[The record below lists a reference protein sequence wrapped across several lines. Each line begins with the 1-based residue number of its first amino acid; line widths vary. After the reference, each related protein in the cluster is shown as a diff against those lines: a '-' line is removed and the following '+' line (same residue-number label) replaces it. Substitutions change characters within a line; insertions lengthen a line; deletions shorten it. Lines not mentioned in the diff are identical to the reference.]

1 MVDLT
6 KTTRFRFWRWLIRF
20 IGVIVPR
27 RFRDRFRQEWEAELE
42 YREELLT
49 RWDRL
54 DWRNKLELLWRSLG
68 AFWDALWL
76 QRQRWEDDMIQDLR
90 FGVRMLLKNPG
101 FTVIAALTLALG
113 IGVNTAL
120 FTLFNAVALRPLPV
134 KDPDRIVKVYRKEM
148 GKSGRGVAGSSSMLS
163 YPEYVGFRDNT
174 QVFSGL
180 TAYAENAP
188 LTLGAAEPEEVKGLL
203 VAENYFSVL
212 GAGMALGRAF
222 LPEECQTPGASPVV
236 VLSHRFWQRRFSAD
250 TGLIGKTI
258 TLNRQPF
265 TVIGVATRD
274 FNGAELFAPDLWAPI
289 TMQAQLMPGRDF
301 LPEQNLSWLE
311 VVGRLKPGVS
321 PAQAGAGMTLFARQL
336 DLAYPGR
343 KTQVI
348 VTPGNFL
355 SDPEHRKII
364 LGFAALLLAAVGL
377 VLLIA
382 CANVANL
389 SLSRAVTRQKEI
401 AVRLALGAS
410 RLRLVR
416 QLLTE
421 SVLIATLGGAMG
433 LLLAYWAVNALL
445 AATKLNQI
453 LFTLNISPDIRVF
466 GYALLVSIL
475 TGLMFGLAPAL
486 QATKPDLASA
496 LKDEGVA
503 IGQRLATRARL
514 RDLLIVAQV
523 TVCLTLLVNA
533 GLLLRGLQ
541 RAQTLDPGFRT
552 DRALVAKLDL
562 RQQGYDQHRAAAFHQ
577 RLIERMEAMPGVK
590 SMSLASITPFDARN
604 QGQVTPEGSSQEV
617 SVDYNTISPEYFET
631 LGIPLLQGRAF
642 SEQEV
647 KEQAPVVLVNEAL
660 ARACWPDEQPIG
672 KRFKAGTANYSVI
685 GVVKGVR
692 SIRLA
697 RVDGPCVYYP
707 IKPDNQLDLR
717 LLARAEGDPR
727 ALVGPLQEAV
737 REIEPRVLVSTST
750 LAEFLEGQI
759 AAPRAGALFA
769 GTVGLLA
776 LLLASVGLYG
786 VMSYAVNQRTHEIGV
801 RMALGARSGDVL
813 RLVIRQGMRLVV
825 IGVALG
831 LAGAAAI
838 SRVVSSL
845 LFGVSP
851 TDAPAFVGVSLFLAA
866 VALLACYLPAR
877 RATKVDPLTALRH
890 D

>member
-1 MVDLT
+1 MADAT
-6 KTTRFRFWRWLIRF
+6 RTPRFRFWRWLVRF
-20 IGVIVPR
+20 IGVIVPQ
-27 RFRDRFRQEWEAELE
+27 RFRTRWRREWEAELE
-42 YREELLT
+42 YREALLA
-49 RWDRL
+49 RWRRL
-54 DWRNKLELLWRSLG
+54 DCGAKLELLLRSSG
-68 AFWDALWL
+68 AFWDALLL
-76 QRQRWEDDMIQDLR
+76 QPRRLEDEMFQDLR
-90 FGVRMLLKNPG
+90 FGLRMLLKNPG
-101 FTVIAALTLALG
+101 FTAVAALTLALG

-120 FTLFNAVALRPLPV
+120 FNLFNAAALRPLPV
-134 KDPDRIVKVYRKEM
+134 KDPDLVVKVYRKEL
-148 GKSGRGVAGSSSMLS
+148 GKSGREVAGSNSMLS
-163 YPEYVGFRDNT
+163 YSEYTGFRDNT

-180 TAYAENAP
+180 TAYAENAS
-188 LTLGAAEPEEVKGLL
+188 LTLGADEPEAITGLL

-212 GAGMALGRAF
+212 GAEMALGRAF
-222 LPEECQTPGASPVV
+222 LPEECQAPGASPVV
-236 VLSHRFWQRRFSAD
+236 VLSHRFWQRRFGAD
-250 TGLIGKTI
+250 AGLIGKTI

-265 TVIGVATRD
+265 TVIGVAARD

-301 LPEQNLSWLE
+301 LPKQNLSWLE

-321 PAQAGAGMTLFARQL
+321 PAHAQAEMTLFAGQL

-355 SDPEHRKII
+355 SDPQHRKIF

-421 SVLIATLGGAMG
+421 SVSIATLGGALG
-433 LLLAYWAVNALL
+433 LLLAYWTVIALL

-453 LFTLNISPDIRVF
+453 LFTLNIGPDIRVF
-466 GYALLVSIL
+466 GFTLLVSVL
-475 TGLMFGLAPAL
+475 TGLTFGLAPAL
-486 QATKPDLASA
+486 QATKPNLASA

-503 IGQRLATRARL
+503 IGKRFAPRARM

-523 TVCLTLLVNA
+523 TVCLTLLVTA

-541 RAQTLDPGFRT
+541 RAQALDPGFRT
-552 DRALVAKLDL
+552 DRALVAKAD
-562 RQQGYDQHRAAAFHQ
+562 
-577 RLIERMEAMPGVK
+577 
-590 SMSLASITPFDARN
+590 
-604 QGQVTPEGSSQEV
+604 
-617 SVDYNTISPEYFET
+617 
-631 LGIPLLQGRAF
+631 
-642 SEQEV
+642 
-647 KEQAPVVLVNEAL
+647 
-660 ARACWPDEQPIG
+660 
-672 KRFKAGTANYSVI
+672 
-685 GVVKGVR
+685 
-692 SIRLA
+692 
-697 RVDGPCVYYP
+697 
-707 IKPDNQLDLR
+707 QLDLR

-737 REIEPRVLVSTST
+737 REIEPRILVSTTT

-759 AAPRAGALFA
+759 AAPRAAALFA

-786 VMSYAVNQRTHEIGV
+786 VMSYAVSQRTHEIGV
-801 RMALGARSGDVL
+801 RMALGARTGDVL
-813 RLVIRQGMRLVV
+813 RLVIRQGMRLVAV
-825 IGVALG
+825 GVALG
-831 LAGAAAI
+831 LAGAAAV

-851 TDAPAFVGVSLFLAA
+851 LDATAFVGVSLFLAV
-866 VALLACYLPAR
+866 VAMLACYLPAR